1 MKMSILEFEYKSIRK
16 ISSLKLSFSAEN
28 GVPIKNNFVMMANGT
43 GKTTTMNLIKGLL
56 DQSAIHWDEET
67 IRSFAPTTSSSS
79 TGEFSMTVKFD
90 EKTYKYFLVL
100 DYANGT
106 TKIETLAPPTGRD
119 AGLRLPESL
128 KGIFTAEFVSRFV
141 FDGEQAKKSMDRSSN
156 EADETIRYLYR
167 LDELDEILAMNNS
180 ILSAIQ
186 SAEGGNQG
194 TDQALR
200 NLRTR
205 QAKVKNA
212 IDRLTKKQNYL
223 KKQKQQAI
231 DQKKEKEAKR
241 HELDKNFG
249 DLNAQKN
256 EIIHSQERNR
266 GNIDVK
272 VAEILSLVKL
282 PFLISESLCARMHD
296 LGAGMTKLKLP
307 KNSSKD
313 FFSELADAKECVC
326 GRCIGTAER
335 AAILRNAE
343 RYLGSEHQAVL
354 NSVKSTLMDSVYDDR
369 LKIKLEEMGKL
380 EEEKTTLAARYK
392 DIDDKLIKAGGEQ
405 VEQLQGEIDNLNS
418 TIGALDSQL
427 NVIESKDESDLSLNE
442 ENNLYKATKAAADYE
457 AKIASTTKTNVAL
470 QKKQIVENLI
480 NKIRTEAT
488 KALKSEI
495 IRKTNEKVSRVITDD
510 NIEIESI
517 DGYIK
522 LKNRDGASEGQTL
535 GVGYCFLGTLFEDSE
550 LEFPFV
556 IDSPTGKMDFDKRQ
570 AVAEIIPVVFNQM
583 IAFVQSAEV
592 ERFADQFYGQSESQ
606 FLTVVASKETGLVD
620 VHTGK
625 DYFDSYQSGTEKNP
639 EGPPNGSDHVI
650 RGGSWLTDEK
660 KCRVISRDH
669 KLPTCRDNSIGL
681 RLLLNNLK

>member
-16 ISSLKLSFSAEN
+16 ISSLKLSFSTEN

-266 GNIDVK
+266 
-272 VAEILSLVKL
+272 
-282 PFLISESLCARMHD
+282 R
-296 LGAGMTKLKLP
+296 
-307 KNSSKD
+307 
-313 FFSELADAKECVC
+313 
-326 GRCIGTAER
+326 
-335 AAILRNAE
+335 
-343 RYLGSEHQAVL
+343 
-354 NSVKSTLMDSVYDDR
+354 
-369 LKIKLEEMGKL
+369 
-380 EEEKTTLAARYK
+380 
-392 DIDDKLIKAGGEQ
+392 
-405 VEQLQGEIDNLNS
+405 
-418 TIGALDSQL
+418 
-427 NVIESKDESDLSLNE
+427 
-442 ENNLYKATKAAADYE
+442 
-457 AKIASTTKTNVAL
+457 
-470 QKKQIVENLI
+470 
-480 NKIRTEAT
+480 
-488 KALKSEI
+488 
-495 IRKTNEKVSRVITDD
+495 
-510 NIEIESI
+510 
-517 DGYIK
+517 
-522 LKNRDGASEGQTL
+522 
-535 GVGYCFLGTLFEDSE
+535 
-550 LEFPFV
+550 
-556 IDSPTGKMDFDKRQ
+556 
-570 AVAEIIPVVFNQM
+570 
-583 IAFVQSAEV
+583 
-592 ERFADQFYGQSESQ
+592 
-606 FLTVVASKETGLVD
+606 
-620 VHTGK
+620 
-625 DYFDSYQSGTEKNP
+625 
-639 EGPPNGSDHVI
+639 
-650 RGGSWLTDEK
+650 
-660 KCRVISRDH
+660 
-669 KLPTCRDNSIGL
+669 
-681 RLLLNNLK
+681 